1 MQPADDSQAEDETK
15 TETMKSKRTKIVNG
29 QEFTRIR
36 YTNRGA
42 HAPTETWYPTENL
55 EWLRERCCFELA

>member
-1 MQPADDSQAEDETK
+1 MNTIKDAIARSISHTK
-15 TETMKSKRTKIVNG
+15 TING

>member
-1 MQPADDSQAEDETK
+1 MK
-15 TETMKSKRTKIVNG
+15 TKRTKAING